1 MEAKDD
7 MDKDMDEDNYEI
19 MRKREVVME
28 EGNKREREIERE
40 GERDGERQRDG
51 EGESDSQ

>member
-40 GERDGERQRDG
+40 GERDGKRERG
-51 EGESDSQ
+51 KESEREQ